1 MKTPQKLHLPE
12 GDLMAFEESI
22 LRDQEPS
29 ANYQKVD
36 VPGISQGRQSRV
48 TVLEFKLSQGA
59 EAVVWK
65 RMGVGKGL
73 TEQEAELLH
82 DRLRKYRR
90 SLRDLGWNIPKLF
103 HTHTVQVG
111 SEWQIYSYEQFI
123 PGGDADFAVRDAL
136 EPNYRKWQLLRAA
149 IETLGE
155 YPERLLKPRVLC
167 DREVTALPHGLD
179 LKLAN
184 LVSDGS
190 IVYFVDL
197 FGPKEL
203 TSAGDWL
210 SYTPKLDGL
219 PQENL
224 LAVTATREGAI
235 LRLFRLAEKS
245 WIESGSAQK
254 DAIRSELESVLTQ
267 SGIPQRERDFILIE
281 IDNEYPWLD
290 ELYAESA
297 V

>member
-1 MKTPQKLHLPE
+1 
-12 GDLMAFEESI
+12 MAFEESI
-22 LRDQEPS
+22 LHDQEPS
-29 ANYQKVD
+29 ANYQRLD
-36 VPGISQGRQSRV
+36 APGISQGRQSRV
-48 TVLEFKLSQGA
+48 TVLEFKLAGGN
-59 EAVVWK
+59 EAVIWK

-73 TEQEAELLH
+73 NMEEVELLH

-90 SLRDLGWNIPKLF
+90 SLRNLGWNVPKIF
-103 HTHTVQVG
+103 HSHVICVG
-111 SEWQIYSYEQFI
+111 DEWQIYSYEQFI
-123 PGGDADFAVRDAL
+123 PGGDADFAVRSST

-155 YPERLLKPRVLC
+155 YPSDSLSRKVLC
-167 DREVTALPHGLD
+167 GREVTMLPHGLD

-203 TSAGDWL
+203 RDDGTWL
-210 SYTPKLDGL
+210 SFTSKLDGL
-219 PQENL
+219 PEENL
-224 LAVTATREGAI
+224 LAVTASREGAI

-245 WIESGSAQK
+245 WVDSGSLRE
-254 DAIRSELESVLTQ
+254 DVIREDFEAVLRQ
-267 SGIPQRERDFILIE
+267 SGILQNERDFILSE
-281 IDNEYPWLD
+281 ISQGYPWLN
-290 ELYAESA
+290 ELYSETA